1 MSEETNENER
11 YWLDV
16 RTDLVVIVDD
26 RRVDV
31 ETFAGPGRLLAATG
45 RLAELNQA
53 EDTPAAFLAETL
65 PAFARTQRREVLLAE
80 LAEIECIALRE
91 ISGHAEILS
100 RTVRLRDRILADTA
114 DATGNPLSGP
124 VSAQESA
131 GVPATTP
138 KAVQAL
144 TDAQSPDLPAYSPWS
159 FAERQQAA
167 RRSAPGPY

>member
-91 ISGHAEILS
+91 ILS